1 MKKNG
6 FTLAEVLITLGIVGV
21 IAALTIPS
29 MTHNVSKQQVGPAL
43 AKGINSLEAAN
54 RKALADN
61 GAIRLNDI
69 GNYFSEV
76 LAAQLNGNLVE
87 PDQNTTFFVTNDGIS
102 YQDFSVSNQNYYTLI
117 IDINGYNKKPNAGG
131 IDMFRVYV
139 TQDGKVIPSGSAEA
153 ASNSDIIQES
163 ASVNC
168 NGADVNPSTACTNT
182 IIQDGWEM
190 KY

>member
-69 GNYFSEV
+69 DDNYFNI
-76 LAAQLNGNLVE
+76 LDLTLNGVILE
-87 PDQNTTFFVTNDGIS
+87 ESGNTTGFISNDGIS
-102 YQDFSVSNQNYYTLI
+102 YSNSAFAWSGNSANTTVT
-117 IDINGYNKKPNAGG
+117 IDINGSKKPNKGG
-131 IDMFRVYV
+131 IDQFNVIIDV
-139 TQDGKVIPSGSAEA
+139 SGKVELA
-153 ASNSDIIQES
+153 NDCDIDSPDE
-163 ASVNC
+163 NC
-168 NGADVNPSTACTNT
+168 TSK
-182 IIQDGWEM
+182 IMEDGWEM